1 MTTVIVECSVSM
13 MGNMVWLILTNNAL
27 NYVAT
32 VITKLT
38 CQQHILL
45 HCKVIKTI
53 ILQYNVSYPCT
64 HLTVSL
70 QLTVNLTLLGVWLWN
85 NKVSIQFHYVHKTSL
100 VVLGETVFCLFSLC
114 FWLFLWSYSGDKT
127 IKAINMFWF

>member
-1 MTTVIVECSVSM
+1 MECSVFM
-13 MGNMVWLILTNNAL
+13 MSNMVWPIPTNNAL

-32 VITKLT
+32 ESTKLA
-38 CQQHILL
+38 CQQHVLL

-53 ILQYNVSYPCT
+53 ILQYNFSYPWT

-70 QLTVNLTLLGVWLWN
+70 QLTVNLTWLDVWLWN

-100 VVLGETVFCLFSLC
+100 VVLGETIFFLFSLC
-114 FWLFLWSYSGDKT
+114 FWLFLWSYSRDKT
-127 IKAINMFWF
+127 MKAINMFWF